1 MENEAVGG
9 FDSPPPDLG
18 GGANFFRPVLG
29 LTLFD
34 GPLSYVPALKFRL
47 IFSPLFNEK
56 S

>member
-1 MENEAVGG
+1 MGNEAEG
-9 FDSPPPDLG
+9 DLERPPPDLG
-18 GGANFFRPVLG
+18 GGANFLKPTLA

-34 GPLSYVPALKFRL
+34 GPPNYVPALKFRL